1 MPIKDFEE
9 ASEEIFDKDTKN
21 RAMPGF
27 ILSDIEQ
34 FMPETEHFI
43 LKGIFVCLFK
53 WQIFRFLLLMARNWF
68 AWVRK

>member
-1 MPIKDFEE
+1 MLIKDFEE
-9 ASEEIFDKDTKN
+9 ASDSIYDKDTQD
-21 RAMPGF
+21 RALPGF
-27 ILSDIEQ
+27 ILSDNGQ

-43 LKGIFVCLFK
+43 LKHIFVWLFK